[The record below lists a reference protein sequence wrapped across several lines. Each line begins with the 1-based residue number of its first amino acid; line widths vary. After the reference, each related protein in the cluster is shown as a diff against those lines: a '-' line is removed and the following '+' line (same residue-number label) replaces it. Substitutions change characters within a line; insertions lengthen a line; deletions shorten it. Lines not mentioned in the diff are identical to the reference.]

1 LLENFENGGDED
13 DENTKDEAGEEYLSE
28 IINNFFSNSYC
39 MFKQKISEIFTFK
52 KVNTVQR
59 SESGGMSGIMSLE
72 QSNDQGD
79 SSGNQQLYS
88 GNQAGISSPRQE
100 HAITIK
106 VEQIRSQN
114 NSLVVHEENL
124 MD

>member
-28 IINNFFSNSYC
+28 IISNFFSNSYG

-52 KVNTVQR
+52 KINTVKR

-100 HAITIK
+100 LAITIK
-106 VEQIRSQN
+106 VE
-114 NSLVVHEENL
+114 
-124 MD
+124 